1 MSSERSGLLPG
12 RGEPPNVPGALVR
25 WSVGDWIFVA
35 LIFQLGRWAD
45 TLPPFV
51 HDIKPQL
58 HDPTISY
65 LHTPLTEQ
73 KVPVSLLWKLS
84 VMLPLVI
91 LAPLAAFPARGVS
104 RGEQL
109 CALWLGLCTS
119 IATSYVCVNI
129 VKVAVGR
136 PRPDFLAR
144 CMPTPEGVCTGV
156 ASVVAE
162 GRKSFPS
169 GHSAF
174 SFAGL
179 GYASIVLAAA
189 LAQRRTPAAGNLW
202 KVLVVS
208 LPWLLAMLVALSR
221 VQDHWHHWQDVA
233 CGALIGNAAAIGA
246 FRLRF
251 PFTASLV
258 PHWASAETG
267 GKEHRSPPTLALAAT
282 EGKSLCSV

>member
-1 MSSERSGLLPG
+1 V
-12 RGEPPNVPGALVR
+12 N
-25 WSVGDWIFVA
+25 
-35 LIFQLGRWAD
+35 
-45 TLPPFV
+45 
-51 HDIKPQL
+51 DIKPQL

-208 LPWLLAMLVALSR
+208 LPWQRRRHRGLQASVPGHGQFGPTLGICR
-221 VQDHWHHWQDVA
+221 NRRQ
-233 CGALIGNAAAIGA
+233 G
-246 FRLRF
+246 
-251 PFTASLV
+251 ASLTAHV
-258 PHWASAETG
+258 GAG
-267 GKEHRSPPTLALAAT
+267 GNR
-282 EGKSLCSV
+282 G